1 MKIASL
7 PRLFLSATIATVS
20 GCAQKTV
27 TAPPPPAPAAAKT
40 SAATVPAVQP
50 APPAPSASSAS
61 GAATHAENQRK
72 LQDLLTEALKPVY
85 FDYDQSEVKPDG
97 KAILG
102 RIGALLKQDKTLS
115 VTIEG
120 NTDERGSTEYNL
132 ALGDRR
138 ANTARKWLLSYGI
151 SKDQLKTVSYGKE
164 KPAADGHDEASWSKN
179 RRDDFA
185 SKSL

>member
-7 PRLFLSATIATVS
+7 SRLFLSATIATVS

-27 TAPPPPAPAAAKT
+27 TAPPAPAPAAAKS
-40 SAATVPAVQP
+40 SAAQPAAPTVQP
-50 APPAPSASSAS
+50 TPPAPSASAP
-61 GAATHAENQRK
+61 THEENQRK
-72 LQDLLTEALKPVY
+72 LQDLLSEALKPVY
-85 FDYDQSEVKPDG
+85 FDYNQAEVKPDG

-102 RIGALLKQDKTLS
+102 RIGALLKQDRTLS
-115 VTIEG
+115 ITIEG

-132 ALGDRR
+132 ALGERR

-164 KPAADGHDEASWSKN
+164 KPAVDGHDESAWSKN
-179 RRDDFA
+179 RRDDFDA
-185 SKSL
+185 KSM